1 MADNQITPFQLT
13 DQFTMDNFNQR
24 INETNTALQ
33 NNDPRQWGLG
43 ADSILVD
50 SLDNA
55 LETGWYK
62 SNGATPAS
70 GYWNC
75 LTERFNSQS
84 ITQTAVEYDGYG
96 ALIARRMLSLG
107 VFGPWEWVNPPMLLG
122 VEYRTTERY
131 KGKPVYTMA
140 FSTGNLK
147 AAGERATI
155 TKSTNQNGDALS
167 PHYLVSCFGVINQEA
182 SAADGRYVIPTM
194 SYGGGIGD
202 DGIIRVM
209 TACSSTVGI
218 QIVVYAPA
226 QDLSSK
232 SAVFTVKYTK
242 TTDG

>member
-75 LTERFNSQS
+75 LTERYNSQS
-84 ITQTAVEYDGYG
+84 ITQTAVQYDNYG
-96 ALIARRMLSLG
+96 ASIARRMLSLG
-107 VFGPWEWVNPPMLLG
+107 VFGPWEWVNPPMELG
-122 VEYRTTERY
+122 VEYRTQERY
-131 KGKPVYTMA
+131 LGKPVYRKLIWGGPLPN
-140 FSTGNLK
+140 SGYTG
-147 AAGERATI
+147 ASIASGCIIIQAVCHQT
-155 TKSTNQNGDALS
+155 SA
-167 PHYLVSCFGVINQEA
+167 A
-182 SAADGRYVIPTM
+182 SASEVAPSTIGDVIPWNNNDDNGINM
-194 SYGGGIGD
+194 SAFKNHVNLWCKIN
-202 DGIIRVM
+202 R
-209 TACSSTVGI
+209 SSSNFVAYLWYI
-218 QIVVYAPA
+218 K
-226 QDLSSK
+226 D
-232 SAVFTVKYTK
+232 
-242 TTDG
+242 TD